1 MNSPEKWNPGMDLN
15 ASRNALTQFLENGKG
30 QVLGLSGRWGA
41 GKTHLWLSLRDTLP
55 AAKTALY
62 ASCFG
67 LKSPDEIVRALLQDA
82 ASNAS
87 KYGEAGGKVM
97 KETGKNSPTRCATS
111 PSSARPPTHCWRPA
125 RWPNPSSPAC
135 WCASASSCWTTWNA
149 ATPRCRWRRCS
160 AMWTR
165 SRARAAPCC

>member
-67 LKSPDEIVRALLQDA
+67 LKSPDEI
-82 ASNAS
+82 
-87 KYGEAGGKVM
+87 G
-97 KETGKNSPTRCATS
+97 TRSCRT
-111 PSSARPPTHCWRPA
+111 PP
-125 RWPNPSSPAC
+125 
-135 WCASASSCWTTWNA
+135 
-149 ATPRCRWRRCS
+149 ATPPS
-160 AMWTR
+160 TAKPAAR
-165 SRARAAPCC
+165 S